1 MKTRTKKFFK
11 ISIIV
16 TFILS
21 TIFLFLFTLLYFGVF
36 SGLSSV
42 KLDENK
48 LININTSINIYDE
61 DGNIIPGDFTMDRPL
76 EKIEEIP
83 QHVIDAFVSIEDK
96 DFYKHKGVNY
106 KRIIGALIS
115 NLKAGTIQ
123 QGASTITQQLIK
135 NTHLTNEKTLSRKIN
150 EFLLAQ
156 ELEKKLDKNEIMEN
170 YLNIIYFGSGTFGI
184 EQASKKYFDK
194 SAKDLN
200 LIEGATLAGI
210 IKSPNT
216 YSPIF
221 NKENCVQRRNI
232 VLHEMYL
239 DKKINKEEYEKAINT
254 PLETESNTTVTAQN
268 DYIAMALKEA
278 GKILSKSEKDLV
290 LSGCNIYTYMD
301 SNLQQEAINIAKTP
315 EYLPTPQ
322 SDLCISAL
330 DNNGKVKAYIAKSIY
345 DFSNIKRQPGSVLK
359 PVLVYAPALEY
370 NIISPISPILDE
382 KCDFNG
388 YSPKNYNNVYHG
400 YVTAK
405 EALSNSYNIPA
416 VKILDIVGL
425 QKSKYVAQKLGI
437 KFDKNDSGYAL
448 ALGSMNSGVNPIE
461 MFGSYVPFMNGGKYT
476 QPTFIKKIVDKNG
489 NTLYIDNKLT
499 SQAINEDTA
508 YLITD
513 MLKETVKTGTA
524 KKMSNLN
531 IDIASKTGTAG
542 AQDGS
547 NTDIWN
553 ISYTP
558 DLLIGVLIC
567 NTGDKDNNLPKTA
580 TGSNYPTIIAKKLFE
595 GKSNKIFEKPST
607 VRTEKIDST
616 MLKYNKVLLATPNT
630 PEKYIQ
636 EHYFSIKNIPNEY
649 STNFTNINN
658 FNIDVD
664 ATNDSP
670 IISFDAQNH
679 IEYEVYRKSE
689 DIITLLD
696 TIKGKNGKVEIIDK
710 TPPKGNF
717 YEYFVKAYFAEN
729 KNSTTKLSNT
739 VKIFIS

>member
-1 MKTRTKKFFK
+1 
-11 ISIIV
+11 
-16 TFILS
+16 
-21 TIFLFLFTLLYFGVF
+21 
-36 SGLSSV
+36 
-42 KLDENK
+42 
-48 LININTSINIYDE
+48 
-61 DGNIIPGDFTMDRPL
+61 MDRPL
-76 EKIEEIP
+76 VKIEEIP
-83 QHVIDAFVSIEDK
+83 QHVIDAFISIEDK

-115 NLKAGTIQ
+115 NIKAGKIQ

-135 NTHLTNEKTLSRKIN
+135 NTHLSNEKTLLRKIN

-200 LIEGATLAGI
+200 LVEGATLAGI

-221 NKENCVQRRNI
+221 NKDNCIKRRNV
-232 VLHEMYL
+232 VLHEMYI
-239 DKKINKEEYEKAINT
+239 DKKINKQQYENAIKS
-254 PLETESNTTVTAQN
+254 PLEIKTNTTVTAQN

-301 SNLQQEAINIAKTP
+301 SNLQQKATDIAKTP
-315 EYLPTPQ
+315 EYLPTSQ

-330 DNNGKVKAYIAKSIY
+330 DNNGKVKVYIAKSIY

-370 NIISPISPILDE
+370 NAITPISPILDE

-400 YVTAK
+400 YITAK
-405 EALSNSYNIPA
+405 EALSNSYNVPA

-425 QKSKYVAQKLGI
+425 QKSKYVAKKLGI
-437 KFDKNDSGYAL
+437 DFNKNDNGYAL
-448 ALGSMNSGVNPIE
+448 ALGSMYSGIKPID
-461 MFGSYVPFMNGGKYT
+461 MFASYVPFMNGGKYS

-489 NTLYIDNKLT
+489 NILYLDNKLAN
-499 SQAINEDTA
+499 QAIGEDTA

-513 MLKETVKTGTA
+513 MLKDTVKTGTA

-567 NTGDKDNNLPKTA
+567 NTGDKENNLPQSA
-580 TGSNYPTIIAKKLFE
+580 TGSNYPTIIAKKMFE
-595 GKSNKIFEKPST
+595 GKGNKVFSKPST
-607 VRTEKIDST
+607 VRKEKIDST

-636 EHYFSIKNIPNEY
+636 EHYFSIKNMPSEY
-649 STNFTNINN
+649 STNFTEID
-658 FNIDVD
+658 NIDIEVD
-664 ATNDSP
+664 ATTDSP
-670 IISFDAQNH
+670 HISFDAKSH

-689 DIITLLD
+689 DILELID
-696 TIKGKNGKVEIIDK
+696 TIKGKNGQMEIIDNS
-710 TPPKGNF
+710 PPKGNF
-717 YEYFVKAYFAEN
+717 YEYYVKAYFSEN